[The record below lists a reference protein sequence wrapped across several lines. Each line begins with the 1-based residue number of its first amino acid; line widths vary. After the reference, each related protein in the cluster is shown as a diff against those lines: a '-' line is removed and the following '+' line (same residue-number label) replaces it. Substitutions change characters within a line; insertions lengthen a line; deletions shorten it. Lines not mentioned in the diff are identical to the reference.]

1 MQDGDF
7 RFEIGGLDIGDE
19 APLEAAAQ
27 AVFELGEFLGRT
39 IAGDHD
45 LLHGFVQ
52 SVEGV
57 EKLFL
62 GALFLGEELNVV
74 DEQDIHGAEFVAE
87 ADHLVVAQRVDHFIG
102 ELLAGCVADG
112 GLRRAALDFV
122 TDGLHEMGF
131 AHADAAVEEERIV
144 GFRRTLGD
152 GLAGGMGELV
162 AAADDEGV
170 EGIAGV
176 ELGGAIPI
184 EAGLGWMQGR
194 EGCLRTRSCVL
205 NGTRQA
211 AVVANGRIRRI
222 VVGGHELDVFVTE
235 AEIVERLLNE
245 VGVLVANVAE
255 LGGGNADEQNF
266 IAGVAVASGF
276 EPGVVGMAVD
286 LFFESVEDARP
297 RIRDDGG
304 TGKRHCLP
312 E

>member
-1 MQDGDF
+1 MCIRDRSVLLVFFLNGFDLGRDALHLEHRLHLGEAQREQGQVDDQGLQEDGPTPVRDDVAIHPFQPEEERAGDDAEPAEINDGAEIGLSAGDAGDGDG
-7 RFEIGGLDIGDE
+7 FEIGESLGTDIETSVGC
-19 APLEAAAQ
+19 AFQ
-27 AVFELGEFLGRT
+27 A
-39 IAGDHD
+39 
-45 LLHGFVQ
+45 
-52 SVEGV
+52 
-57 EKLFL
+57 
-62 GALFLGEELNVV
+62 
-74 DEQDIHGAEFVAE
+74 
-87 ADHLVVAQRVDHFIG
+87 
-102 ELLAGCVADG
+102 ADG
-112 GLRRAALDFV
+112 LSLIHIF
-122 TDGLHEMGF
+122 
-131 AHADAAVEEERIV
+131 
-144 GFRRTLGD
+144 
-152 GLAGGMGELV
+152 
-162 AAADDEGV
+162 
-170 EGIAGV
+170 
-176 ELGGAIPI
+176 PI

-194 EGCLRTRSCVL
+194 EGCLRTRSGVL